1 MQTTKPVREF
11 VYLGLALGMT
21 GLTLL
26 PFILF
31 KATFFIPEGVGIHA
45 STYRSIF
52 MASLAVTLTA
62 ALSAL
67 VCSAMRRDVLS
78 ALVSF
83 APIGMLILFAYSIFG
98 LALLDVR

>member
-31 KATFFIPEGVGIHA
+31 KATFFLPKGVGIHA
-45 STYRSIF
+45 NTYKSICLF
-52 MASLAVTLTA
+52 DIRPGTIGCQIVTKKRRRLTSRGRASP
-62 ALSAL
+62 S
-67 VCSAMRRDVLS
+67 RQ
-78 ALVSF
+78 
-83 APIGMLILFAYSIFG
+83 
-98 LALLDVR
+98 